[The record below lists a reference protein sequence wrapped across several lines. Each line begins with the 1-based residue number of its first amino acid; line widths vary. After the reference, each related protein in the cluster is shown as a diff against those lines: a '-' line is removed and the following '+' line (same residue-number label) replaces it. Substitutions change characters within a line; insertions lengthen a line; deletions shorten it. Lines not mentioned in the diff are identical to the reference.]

1 MFLLFPGSA
10 FVLLSKLAIAA
21 KVFCVI
27 NSVRYK
33 YVCYRGIMR
42 LFTCKNILFSGS
54 YLHKLE
60 EKAEL
65 SFLGGVGNKCKKIY
79 ISQVVKHTIF
89 SIWEISL
96 KDENVL
102 WGSSLDWTCSLMSI
116 FFWMSSF
123 FLIDMRVVFQGYNQ
137 FSQMKDLS
145 ALPQHLLFN
154 CPASSLESL
163 GCYGL
168 WKGSC

>member
-33 YVCYRGIMR
+33 YACYRGIMR

-65 SFLGGVGNKCKKIY
+65 SFLGGGVGNKCKNIC
-79 ISQVVKHTIF
+79 ISQVVKNIIF
-89 SIWEISL
+89 YIWEISL

-102 WGSSLDWTCSLMSI
+102 
-116 FFWMSSF
+116 
-123 FLIDMRVVFQGYNQ
+123 
-137 FSQMKDLS
+137 
-145 ALPQHLLFN
+145 
-154 CPASSLESL
+154 
-163 GCYGL
+163 
-168 WKGSC
+168 